1 MASRL
6 PYLRPMRPSA
16 RATEVDAAT
25 PAGARWRLAL
35 FLIGVGACAAALAGA
50 APAAADPGD
59 PEKGRAVFADKQCA
73 RCHLPRGASGSGP
86 ALEELRRPQG
96 EMELAGRLWNHVPEM
111 LAALAEGGAQW
122 PQIGAGEMAD
132 LMAYLQADPSR
143 DSAPDFFKGHLLLL
157 RKGCL
162 KCHSLARE
170 GGRVEPDLAE
180 PRADYESAAAWAAA
194 MWAHTP
200 GMAAMALQ
208 KGIPY
213 PRFSGDEMG
222 NLVGFL
228 KHAAATTPQRRTE
241 AARSQWAGAPG
252 DQGDRP

>member
-1 MASRL
+1 
-6 PYLRPMRPSA
+6 MR
-16 RATEVDAAT
+16 R
-25 PAGARWRLAL
+25 RLAL
-35 FLIGVGACAAALAGA
+35 LLIGVGACAAVLAGA
-50 APAAADPGD
+50 AAADPGGPD
-59 PEKGRAVFADKQCA
+59 KGRVVFADKQCA
-73 RCHLPRGASGSGP
+73 RCHLPRGASGPGP

-96 EMELAGRLWNHVPEM
+96 EMELAGRLWNHVPGM
-111 LAALAEGGAQW
+111 LAALAEGGAPW

-143 DSAPDFFKGHLLLL
+143 DPAPDFFKGHLLLL

-200 GMAAMALQ
+200 GMAAMAVQ

-228 KHAAATTPQRRTE
+228 KHAAATAPRRRTG
-241 AARSQWAGAPG
+241 AAPSQWAGAPG
-252 DQGDRP
+252 DQGDR

>member
-1 MASRL
+1 MRVPHSTRL
-6 PYLRPMRPSA
+6 RKPLR
-16 RATEVDAAT
+16 
-25 PAGARWRLAL
+25 GRLAL
-35 FLIGVGACAAALAGA
+35 LLIGVGAFAAALAGA
-50 APAAADPGD
+50 GPAAAEPGD

-73 RCHLPRGASGSGP
+73 RCHAPRGASGSGP

-96 EMELAGRLWNHVPEM
+96 EMELVGRLWNHVPGM

-132 LMAYLQADPSR
+132 LMVYLLADASR
-143 DSAPDFFKGHLLLL
+143 DPAPDFFKGHLLLL

-180 PRADYESAAAWAAA
+180 PRADYESGAARGGALWGA
-194 MWAHTP
+194 TP
-200 GMAAMALQ
+200 GGGGLAVQ

-228 KHAAATTPQRRTE
+228 KHAAATGPQRRTQ
-241 AARSQWAGAPG
+241 AGPGQWAGAPG
-252 DQGDRP
+252 DQGDRR